1 MFEAIHGSAPRMVR
15 EGRAEYADPSSTIR
29 AAAMLLNHIG
39 FADQARKVEMALD
52 ICGSFERKL
61 AVTGR
66 ASGAKGSDFTDY
78 VLDTI
83 QDPRLEKKW
92 RGYQTHPLVA

>member
-1 MFEAIHGSAPRMVR
+1 MVQ
-15 EGRAEYADPSSTIR
+15 EGRAKYADPSSTIR

-39 FADQARKVEMALD
+39 FPDQARRVEMGLD

-61 AVTGR
+61 VVTGR

-83 QDPRLEKKW
+83 QDPRLEKRW
-92 RGYQTHPLVA
+92 RGFQAPPLVA